1 MEEESLRGEGE
12 GEGET
17 VGEGEGEGETFKALT
32 TRDRKLFRLVFR
44 TIRVYSRSEE
54 HSDSSS

>member
-12 GEGET
+12 GEGES
-17 VGEGEGEGETFKALT
+17 FKALT
-32 TRDRKLFRLVFR
+32 TRDRKLFSLVFR
-44 TIRVYSRSEE
+44 AIRVYSQSVE